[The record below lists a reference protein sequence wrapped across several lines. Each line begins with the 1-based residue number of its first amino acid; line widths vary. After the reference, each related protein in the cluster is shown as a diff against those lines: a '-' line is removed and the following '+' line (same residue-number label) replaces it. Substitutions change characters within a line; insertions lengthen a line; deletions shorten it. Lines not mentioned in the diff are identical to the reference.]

1 MNSWWAQG
9 NRWISPSVVII
20 SLVIGVLVGSI
31 GLGYL
36 GQRERNARLE
46 RQIRSLQSRLQ
57 SLRRQNQQL
66 QGLVAQLKAPER
78 LHRILEG
85 SQLSPP
91 TEEQIFRVPET
102 RSQISFQQG
111 RGGWAGLPRKEG
123 REGQQLNM
131 FTECLHK

>member
-1 MNSWWAQG
+1 MNAWWAQG
-9 NRWISPSVVII
+9 TRWINPSIAII

-46 RQIRSLQSRLQ
+46 RRIRSLQFRLQ
-57 SLRRQNQQL
+57 DLRRQNQQL
-66 QGLVAQLKAPER
+66 QGLIAQLKAPER
-78 LHRILEG
+78 LRRILEG

-91 TEEQIFRVPET
+91 TEGQIFRIPEIK
-102 RSQISFQQG
+102 SQISFQQG
-111 RGGWAGLPRKEG
+111 RGREAGLPGKRG

-131 FTECLHK
+131 LAECPYK